1 MAQLEIRALFAQGRG
16 VEARAEYERYAKR
29 LIEMTGMPPSI
40 ALRRMVSELSEG
52 LPGKMA
58 DPEEAECVEG
68 ETEVQTG
75 C

>member
-1 MAQLEIRALFAQGRG
+1 MHW
-16 VEARAEYERYAKR
+16 
-29 LIEMTGMPPSI
+29 SI

-68 ETEVQTG
+68 ETEVRTG
-75 C
+75 Y